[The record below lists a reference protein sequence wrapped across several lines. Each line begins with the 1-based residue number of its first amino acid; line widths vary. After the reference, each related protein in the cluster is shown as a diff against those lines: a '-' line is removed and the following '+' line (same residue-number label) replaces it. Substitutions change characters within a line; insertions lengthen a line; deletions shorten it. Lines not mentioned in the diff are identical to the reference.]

1 MSSKVWLRVWTKR
14 RLQRTDSG
22 SRLDEDV
29 EQFEFPLWFTDTA
42 ITVHCC
48 WWLLTRLVLLLSPL
62 LFMLLHFSSSLVD
75 RQPRLPFF
83 LSLQLANVLFIH
95 YLSNYWPTL
104 ETLVCLFLS
113 LFCECCSALV
123 CTCEHCGN
131 KKVAVALPFPFDQW
145 PSPTHRM
152 AATNWCPFYELF
164 GDILVCVSIIFWRCI
179 RVAQNQIADQFS
191 LNGKLVSCWYGV
203 FLFKCT

>member
-113 LFCECCSALV
+113 LFVNVVVHWCALV
-123 CTCEHCGN
+123 NTVVTKNGCRTT
-131 KKVAVALPFPFDQW
+131 F
-145 PSPTHRM
+145 S
-152 AATNWCPFYELF
+152 
-164 GDILVCVSIIFWRCI
+164 FWS
-179 RVAQNQIADQFS
+179 VTIADTPHGS
-191 LNGKLVSCWYGV
+191 N
-203 FLFKCT
+203 